1 MRNSGRG
8 CCSPTRPSTRN
19 RSTGAKAVTK
29 SASRRARRIGS
40 ASFFRLKYSPGPS
53 SREQAEAE
61 VRGFDEHRWAK
72 SISTADLDQACSFW
86 LRVARGCARPHPSLP
101 TQFHHIELPHT
112 KGTKSGDFPHAP
124 GNLRMCS
131 SCAFSGRRNDNR
143 RLESKISCSV
153 RNRGSGRF
161 GSEHFQLFEAK
172 PGPGFIAG
180 QVLYS
185 FNNWN
190 KLRSQ
195 NAAAA
200 ADNSLV
206 SNLHN
211 VNNSKVDV
219 THLSTVI
226 VDHCNGGLVHYIYVH
241 FLLQF
246 SPHSVV
252 MSDTA

>member
-1 MRNSGRG
+1 M
-8 CCSPTRPSTRN
+8 
-19 RSTGAKAVTK
+19 
-29 SASRRARRIGS
+29 
-40 ASFFRLKYSPGPS
+40 
-53 SREQAEAE
+53 
-61 VRGFDEHRWAK
+61 
-72 SISTADLDQACSFW
+72 
-86 LRVARGCARPHPSLP
+86 
-101 TQFHHIELPHT
+101 
-112 KGTKSGDFPHAP
+112 
-124 GNLRMCS
+124 
-131 SCAFSGRRNDNR
+131 
-143 RLESKISCSV
+143 
-153 RNRGSGRF
+153 
-161 GSEHFQLFEAK
+161 FEAK

-246 SPHSVV
+246 SPHSVLI
-252 MSDTA
+252 SDTAREKSVVIFGDVPANPDRIQAVQPRFLASTTASVSQYLVVAKNEDVGDKLLETSVLLSIVPVQVHQPLREVYHT